1 MRKRKSTYEFKSN
14 EDYEHHVAEDGGWP
28 RERETLLAIKQV
40 VYKQLKKQL
49 ASLYFMSTY

>member
-28 RERETLLAIKQV
+28 RERDI
-40 VYKQLKKQL
+40 
-49 ASLYFMSTY
+49 ASNKTSCIQAAQEATS